1 MRASG
6 PARLHDYSAQLI
18 IAAFDTWQDLR
29 SALEL
34 IRAEKGCCFRAVLHA
49 RKDLPEDQALLDA
62 VNEIAE
68 LECTASKQRIA
79 AGQGVLTNALAT
91 AFSHGARN
99 VAGVLRQWMSLEQA
113 RQLESHL
120 AHGRVLLWVQPLDS
134 EEFSCVCGHLVRA
147 SPHVVEV
154 CDVLV
159 KERSPPGH
167 SLS

>member
-6 PARLHDYSAQLI
+6 TARLHDCSAQLL

-34 IRAEKGCCFRAVLHA
+34 FRAEKGCCFRAVLHA
-49 RKDLPEDQALLDA
+49 RKDLPKDQTLLDA

-91 AFSHGARN
+91 AFSHGERN
-99 VAGVLRQWMSLEQA
+99 VAGVLRRWMSLEQA

-134 EEFSCVCGHLVRA
+134 EQFSCVCGHLVRA

-154 CDVLV
+154 CDMFV
-159 KERSPPGH
+159 KDRSQPGQSH
-167 SLS
+167 S